1 MGIGARPRVLYV
13 DDNRDVADSAGD
25 LLRLVGFDVRVCYD
39 SPSAL
44 AAAREFAPDVCL
56 LDLNIPG
63 MGGDE
68 LAVRLREE
76 AAGRPMLFV
85 AVTAM
90 GNEEARLRTEAAGFQ
105 LHLVKPVDPHDLLR
119 ILDELSQLLHQVL
132 RPSTHTGGQHG
143 TEGSGSGA

>member
-1 MGIGARPRVLYV
+1 MGTEARPRVLYV

-25 LLRLVGFDVRVCYD
+25 LLRLVGFEVRVCYD
-39 SPSAL
+39 SPTAL
-44 AAAREFAPDVCL
+44 ATAHEFVPDVCL

-68 LAVRLREE
+68 LAVHLREE
-76 AAGRPMLFV
+76 AGERPVLFV

-90 GNEEARLRTEAAGFQ
+90 GDEESRLRTEAAGFQ

-119 ILDELSQLLHQVL
+119 ILDELTQLLHQIMQ
-132 RPSTHTGGQHG
+132 RATHTSRPGA
-143 TEGSGSGA
+143 EESSSGA